1 MRVSARRPSVA
12 AMNDSHLL
20 RVAGGAAV
28 AGATAQFLASL
39 LEPDWGGEPGKAVRV
54 VADNSFWNGDR
65 LLDLIGVFLT
75 VGALTVVG
83 RTFAERSGCEW
94 ARVGQPFLVLMA
106 ALGASAVATGATM
119 KVLAQRWADAAPQ
132 LKQSY
137 LAAFDAASRLTEVL
151 FFAAF
156 IALALYLTALAVA
169 ILAHRVYARWIG
181 WTAAASAI
189 LVLTGDLLN
198 ISFDAAFL
206 AVLAGYVLFI
216 GVLVAL
222 GVSMWRHASR
232 RTLEGSARTREPQR
246 VPQQALGPHP
256 QEVEL

>member
-156 IALALYLTALAVA
+156 MALALY
-169 ILAHRVYARWIG
+169 
-181 WTAAASAI
+181 ASTPA
-189 LVLTGDLLN
+189 
-198 ISFDAAFL
+198 
-206 AVLAGYVLFI
+206 
-216 GVLVAL
+216 
-222 GVSMWRHASR
+222 
-232 RTLEGSARTREPQR
+232 GSAGQR
-246 VPQQALGPHP
+246 RRAPSLSSQATSSTSASTQPSWP
-256 QEVEL
+256 CSPATSFSSECWSR